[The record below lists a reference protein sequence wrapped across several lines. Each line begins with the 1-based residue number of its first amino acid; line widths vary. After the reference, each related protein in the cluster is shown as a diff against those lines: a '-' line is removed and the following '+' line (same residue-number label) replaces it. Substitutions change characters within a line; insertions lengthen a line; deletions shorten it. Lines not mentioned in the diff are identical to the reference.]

1 MKVIKQSQRTLKKA
15 ITVIKSGGVVICP
28 TDTVYGFLADATN
41 KKAVEKIYK
50 IKTRPKS
57 KPLSVFIKDLH
68 MAKEL
73 AEINDKQAKILQKY
87 WPGKYT
93 FVLKHKLWDVRRP
106 TIYGVVKE
114 TIAIRIPKYVF
125 LNQLLKKVNRPLVQT
140 SVNMSGQAPL
150 VKIGDILKQ
159 FQDIAG
165 SDPAES
171 DPAIL
176 LIDAGNLKKGKP
188 SKIIDL
194 RSKTE
199 GVLTRLR

>member
-1 MKVIKQSQRTLKKA
+1 M
-15 ITVIKSGGVVICP
+15 
-28 TDTVYGFLADATN
+28 
-41 KKAVEKIYK
+41 
-50 IKTRPKS
+50 
-57 KPLSVFIKDLH
+57 
-68 MAKEL
+68 
-73 AEINDKQAKILQKY
+73 
-87 WPGKYT
+87 
-93 FVLKHKLWDVRRP
+93 
-106 TIYGVVKE
+106 
-114 TIAIRIPKYVF
+114 
-125 LNQLLKKVNRPLVQT
+125 QT